1 MEIDR
6 RKFLE
11 QGYLVLR
18 EVIAREQLEQ
28 LRALWHGIRIHVELA
43 QQIPPYGGID
53 TMADLN
59 HAEQL
64 LQRL

>member
-28 LRALWHGIRIHVELA
+28 LRRDFEVLVGKQRRIWA
-43 QQIPPYGGID
+43 QERGAG
-53 TMADLN
+53 
-59 HAEQL
+59 
-64 LQRL
+64 